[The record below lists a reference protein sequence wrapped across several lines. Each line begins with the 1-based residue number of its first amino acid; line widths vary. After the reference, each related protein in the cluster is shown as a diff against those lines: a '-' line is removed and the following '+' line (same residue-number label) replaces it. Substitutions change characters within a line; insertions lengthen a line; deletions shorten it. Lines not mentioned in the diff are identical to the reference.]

1 MYGILYVAEG
11 CGRPSLKQLNNHVTE
26 AVAVK
31 WRDLG
36 YQLLNS
42 DSAQDTLDI
51 IEANHKQVNLAVS
64 NIMECYVNMVLSTDR
79 ML

>member
-1 MYGILYVAEG
+1 MALYVAEG
-11 CGRPSLKQLNNHVTE
+11 CGRPSLKQLNIHVTK

-42 DSAQDTLDI
+42 DSAEDTLDI
-51 IEANHKQVNLAVS
+51 IEANHKQVNLPVS
-64 NIMECYVNMVLSTDR
+64 KIMECYVNMVLSTDR